1 MSSTSTSA
9 STEAIFN
16 AHAPQY
22 RDVHNSNLSKLGF
35 DSFYMSEQKVRL
47 IVDLHLP
54 AVRSILDVGCG
65 DGGMALDFRKYFPQA
80 RITGVDIAEESVK
93 LARERALPDC
103 EFFRTDGKTLP
114 FTDAQFD
121 LVVIAG
127 VLMHVPHANQPAYL
141 REAYRVL
148 RPGGTLTVFEHNPYN
163 PVTRRLVKICPF
175 DDHAVLN
182 TAPRIR
188 GLLDQLGAVEP
199 RVRYYLYFPK
209 VSIFQ
214 HLIPFEK
221 QLGWLPLGGQY
232 QLTVRKPPVPT
243 GVPE

>member
-1 MSSTSTSA
+1 MEPLSTPSSPET
-9 STEAIFN
+9 IFN
-16 AHAPQY
+16 AHAPRY

-47 IVDLHLP
+47 LADLKLP
-54 AVRSILDVGCG
+54 AVQSILDVGCG
-65 DGGMALDFRKYFPQA
+65 DGGMALDFRKYFPKA
-80 RITGVDIAEESVK
+80 RITGVDIAQASVE
-93 LARERALPDC
+93 LARERHLPNC
-103 EFFRTDGKTLP
+103 EFLHTDGKSLP
-114 FTDAQFD
+114 FPDGQFD

-127 VLMHVPHANQPAYL
+127 VLMHVPHANQLEYL

-188 GLLDQLGAVEP
+188 GLLQQLGAIDP

-209 VSIFQ
+209 VSVFQ
-214 HLIPFEK
+214 YLIPFEK

-232 QLTVRKPPVPT
+232 QLAIRKPPIPT
-243 GVPE
+243 GPIR